1 MQAILWKII
10 SAIMSAIFF
19 ITGLIPGISL
29 NEPKPV
35 ENIKVFDDIP
45 SAFACEEDYVIF
57 SSYDDWD
64 GFLEKTGY
72 TNERDEF
79 ISSVS
84 ESFFKENNL
93 VLIEVVLP
101 DTSYM
106 TKVISAVQQGNTLS
120 VEFIP
125 LSVDM
130 FGFTVVCYSEI
141 FITTSKLVSNVE
153 ISELDS
159 MIIPFM
165 LDGSMKDRF
174 SIVDTE
180 IHGLTEEFN
189 GYSNVFSDFT
199 SWKEF
204 VDSGKYEFKDYADSI
219 DEKYFENKNLAVAVV
234 GMTASDDARIEFPDI
249 IEDNLL
255 INYYLVSQPGVYPDI
270 ITYQTI
276 FYETDKTVSSITVT
290 LKDANFSVPFTLD

>member
-19 ITGLIPGISL
+19 ITGLIPGINL

-35 ENIKVFDDIP
+35 EDIKVFDDIP
-45 SAFACEEDYVIF
+45 SAFACEEDYVVF

-72 TNERDEF
+72 INERDEF
-79 ISSVS
+79 ISSIS

-120 VEFIP
+120 VELIP

-130 FGFTVVCYSEI
+130 FGFTVICYSEI
-141 FITTSKLVSNVE
+141 FITTSKLVSKVE
-153 ISELDS
+153 INELDS

-165 LDGSMKDRF
+165 LDGSSEGRF

-180 IHGLTEEFN
+180 IHGLTEEFS
-189 GYSNVFSDFT
+189 GYSNVFSDYT

-204 VDSGKYEFKDYADSI
+204 VDSGKYEFKNYDDSI

-276 FYETDKTVSSITVT
+276 FYETDKTVSDVTVT
-290 LKDANFSVPFTLD
+290 LKDADFSVPFVLE

>member
-125 LSVDM
+125 LRVDM
-130 FGFTVVCYSEI
+130 FGHTVVCYSEI
-141 FITTSKLVSNVE
+141 FITTNKLVSKVVINE
-153 ISELDS
+153 MES
-159 MIIPFM
+159 MIIPFI
-165 LDGSMKDRF
+165 LDGSMEGCF
-174 SIVDTE
+174 NITDTE
-180 IHGLTEEFN
+180 IHGLSEDFS
-189 GYSNVFSDFT
+189 GYSNVFSDFA

-219 DEKYFENKNLAVAVV
+219 DEKYFENKNLTVAVV

-255 INYYLVSQPGVYPDI
+255 INYYLVSQPGVYPDVMR
-270 ITYQTI
+270 YQTI
-276 FYETDKTVSSITVT
+276 FVETDKTVSDVTVT
-290 LKDANFSVPFTLD
+290 LKDPHFSVPFTLD